1 MQKRSSSRL
10 ILIGLLFCSNV
21 SHAERYV
28 STGRYGNDIDLDSFV
43 KRGDLVQFD
52 IRRLDSNTGS
62 RAVSVVQESFLVN
75 CFTRERGAITGNPR
89 TIDFQPVASDTP
101 SSVELDIA
109 CENLPPPNTPAAM
122 ILGEVSTVSPPLSAK
137 RTNRA
142 RSPQRR
148 DPEAASPSP
157 ATVEQPVPT
166 GAVQPKPKSTGS
178 GFIIAPGMVIT
189 NDHVS
194 RGCSRLRVR
203 RGPEY
208 FDGSVVTATQRNDLA
223 LLKVDGLSVA
233 HIPGIRTTAQLG
245 EEITTAGHP
254 LSGLL
259 SSDLIVTSGQVNA
272 LSGIA
277 DDPTLIQISSP
288 VQPGN
293 SGGPL
298 IDHAGNIVGVIV
310 SKLNAGNVAKLT
322 GDVAQN
328 VNFAI
333 KAEML
338 KLFLDSARVN
348 YRPVG
353 YEKQISNIKV
363 AQLARDFTVK
373 IECY

>member
-1 MQKRSSSRL
+1 MQKWSSSRL

-43 KRGDLVQFD
+43 KHGDLVQFD

-62 RAVSVVQESFLVN
+62 RAVSVVQESILVN
-75 CFTRERGAITGNPR
+75 CFTRERGAVTGNAR
-89 TIDFQPVASDTP
+89 TIDFQPVAQDTP
-101 SSVELDIA
+101 NSVELDIA
-109 CENLPPPNTPAAM
+109 CGNLPPPNTPAAM
-122 ILGEVSTVSPPLSAK
+122 IPGEVSTVSPPVSAK
-137 RTNRA
+137 RTNRG
-142 RSPQRR
+142 RSLQRR
-148 DPEAASPSP
+148 EPEAASTSP
-157 ATVEQPVPT
+157 AAVEQPVP
-166 GAVQPKPKSTGS
+166 AVAAQPKPKSTGS
-178 GFIIAPGMVIT
+178 GFIIALGMVIT
-189 NDHVS
+189 NEHVS
-194 RGCSRLRVR
+194 RGCSKLRVR
-203 RGPEY
+203 RGPEN
-208 FDGSVVTATQRNDLA
+208 FDGTVVTATQRNDLA

-233 HIPGIRTTAQLG
+233 HIPGIRTTAHLG

-353 YEKQISNIKV
+353 YEKQIGNVKV